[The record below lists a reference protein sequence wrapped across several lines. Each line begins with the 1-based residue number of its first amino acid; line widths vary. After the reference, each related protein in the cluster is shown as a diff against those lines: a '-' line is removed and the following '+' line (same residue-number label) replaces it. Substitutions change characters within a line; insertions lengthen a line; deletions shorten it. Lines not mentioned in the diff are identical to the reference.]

1 MNKEELEKEI
11 SVLKERVEANKT
23 MSENYVNNLAKLQKK
38 LEDINKPELTPMQF
52 DLIQEAIEEGV
63 GNFDFSDTDKY
74 DKEFGLD
81 YDGRVMLDNV
91 ELNDT
96 YELIEGIVEKVHKLF
111 TEAECPEEL
120 DTTEDDNHPVEKLQN
135 YDRR

>member
-1 MNKEELEKEI
+1 MNKKELEKEI
-11 SVLKERVEANKT
+11 SVLEERVEANKT

-81 YDGRVMLDNV
+81 YDGRVMLDSV
-91 ELNDT
+91 DLNDT

-111 TEAECPEEL
+111 TEAECPEE
-120 DTTEDDNHPVEKLQN
+120 DNNHPVEKLQN
-135 YDRR
+135 